1 MTAASPNEP
10 GSVSVAPAEKRVPGP
25 RFRELDGL
33 RGLAALAVVF
43 SHYTG
48 AHNSHY
54 PQDPAAFHDAAWG
67 AAGVQLFFI
76 ISGFVIFMSARRA
89 DRPSDFAIS
98 RAARLYPPY
107 WISLVFAVVLLLLHP
122 VPGFPFTWG
131 QALVNL
137 TMVQRWVGVDNV
149 VDVYWTLAVEMQ
161 FYVIIL
167 ILLYLTRCRLS
178 DRVVLWGS
186 LAWSVISWA
195 VVLFTAPHVGSDP
208 QRDPLWVKLLNNA
221 TVAEYAP
228 LFVLGM
234 ALYIAR
240 QTGQHRGW
248 VAAAAVSAVGSTFVM
263 RGMPLALEVLV
274 VVLLAV
280 TVMLRERTSV
290 LLLAPV
296 QWYGKISY
304 SLYILH
310 AIPGYILIHAL
321 WPYVG
326 RNMAMLVALAVV
338 SVLAWALQKYG
349 EEHLG
354 RAAKRGLT
362 RVRSVV
368 DARTG
373 GPRSP
378 GKALG

>member
-373 GPRSP
+373 QPRSLEP
-378 GKALG
+378 AR

>member
-373 GPRSP
+373 HPRS
-378 GKALG
+378 LGSAR

>member
-137 TMVQRWVGVDNV
+137 TMV
-149 VDVYWTLAVEMQ
+149 
-161 FYVIIL
+161 
-167 ILLYLTRCRLS
+167 
-178 DRVVLWGS
+178 
-186 LAWSVISWA
+186 
-195 VVLFTAPHVGSDP
+195 
-208 QRDPLWVKLLNNA
+208 
-221 TVAEYAP
+221 
-228 LFVLGM
+228 
-234 ALYIAR
+234 
-240 QTGQHRGW
+240 
-248 VAAAAVSAVGSTFVM
+248 
-263 RGMPLALEVLV
+263 
-274 VVLLAV
+274 
-280 TVMLRERTSV
+280 
-290 LLLAPV
+290 
-296 QWYGKISY
+296 
-304 SLYILH
+304 
-310 AIPGYILIHAL
+310 
-321 WPYVG
+321 
-326 RNMAMLVALAVV
+326 
-338 SVLAWALQKYG
+338 
-349 EEHLG
+349 
-354 RAAKRGLT
+354 
-362 RVRSVV
+362 
-368 DARTG
+368 
-373 GPRSP
+373 
-378 GKALG
+378 

>member
-10 GSVSVAPAEKRVPGP
+10 GSASVAPAEKRVPGP

-33 RGLAALAVVF
+33 RGIAALAVVF

-89 DRPSDFAIS
+89 NRPSDFAIS

-186 LAWSVISWA
+186 IAWSVISWG
-195 VVLFTAPHVGSDP
+195 VVSFAAPHVGSDP

-240 QTGQHRGW
+240 QTGRHRGW

-280 TVMLRERTSV
+280 TVMLRKRTSV

-326 RNMAMLVALAVV
+326 RNMAMLVAFAVV

-373 GPRSP
+373 GPRSLEP
-378 GKALG
+378 AR

>member
-10 GSVSVAPAEKRVPGP
+10 GAASVAPAEKRVPGP

-33 RGLAALAVVF
+33 RGIAALAVVF

-89 DRPSDFAIS
+89 NRPSDFAIS

-167 ILLYLTRCRLS
+167 VLLYLTRCRLS

-195 VVLFTAPHVGSDP
+195 VALFTAPHVGSDP

-240 QTGQHRGW
+240 QTGRHRGW
-248 VAAAAVSAVGSTFVM
+248 VAAAAMSAVGSTFVM

-310 AIPGYILIHAL
+310 AIPGYIIIHAL

-349 EEHLG
+349 EERLG

-362 RVRSVV
+362 RVRSIV

-373 GPRSP
+373 HPRS
-378 GKALG
+378 LGSVR

>member
-10 GSVSVAPAEKRVPGP
+10 GAASVAPAEKRAPGP

-33 RGLAALAVVF
+33 RGFAALAVVF

-89 DRPSDFAIS
+89 NRPSDFAIS

-122 VPGFPFTWG
+122 VPGFSFTWG
-131 QALVNL
+131 QALANL

-186 LAWSVISWA
+186 IAWSVISWG
-195 VVLFTAPHVGSDP
+195 VVSFAAPHVGSDP

-240 QTGQHRGW
+240 QTGRHRGW

-263 RGMPLALEVLV
+263 RGMPLALEVLA

-280 TVMLRERTSV
+280 MVMLRERTSV

-362 RVRSVV
+362 RVRCVV

-373 GPRSP
+373 GPRS
-378 GKALG
+378 LGSVR

>member
-10 GSVSVAPAEKRVPGP
+10 GAASVAPAEKRVPGP

-33 RGLAALAVVF
+33 RGIAALAVVF

-89 DRPSDFAIS
+89 NRPSDFAIS

-122 VPGFPFTWG
+122 VPGFPFSWG
-131 QALVNL
+131 QALLNL
-137 TMVQRWVGVDNV
+137 SMVQRWVGVDNV

-186 LAWSVISWA
+186 IAWSVISWG
-195 VVLFTAPHVGSDP
+195 VVSFAAPHVGSDP

-240 QTGQHRGW
+240 QTGRHRGW

-310 AIPGYILIHAL
+310 AIPGYIIIHAL

-362 RVRSVV
+362 RVRSIV

-373 GPRSP
+373 HPRSLEP
-378 GKALG
+378 AR

>member
-10 GSVSVAPAEKRVPGP
+10 GAASVAPAEKRVPGP

-33 RGLAALAVVF
+33 RGIAALAVVF

-89 DRPSDFAIS
+89 NRPSDFAIS

-137 TMVQRWVGVDNV
+137 SMVQRWVGVDNV

-186 LAWSVISWA
+186 LAWSVISWG
-195 VVLFTAPHVGSDP
+195 VVVVTAPHVGWDP

-240 QTGQHRGW
+240 QTGRHRGW

-338 SVLAWALQKYG
+338 SVLAWVLQKYG

-362 RVRSVV
+362 RVRSGL

-373 GPRSP
+373 HPRS
-378 GKALG
+378 LELVR

>member
-10 GSVSVAPAEKRVPGP
+10 GAASVAPAEKRLPGP

-33 RGLAALAVVF
+33 RGFAALAVVF

-89 DRPSDFAIS
+89 NRPSDFAIS

-122 VPGFPFTWG
+122 VPGFSFTWG
-131 QALVNL
+131 QALANL

-186 LAWSVISWA
+186 IAWSVISWA

-240 QTGQHRGW
+240 QAGRHRGW

-280 TVMLRERTSV
+280 TVMLRKRTSV
-290 LLLAPV
+290 LLLPPI

-338 SVLAWALQKYG
+338 SVLAWTLQKYG

-373 GPRSP
+373 HPRS
-378 GKALG
+378 LGSAR

>member
-10 GSVSVAPAEKRVPGP
+10 GSASVAPAEKRVPGP

-33 RGLAALAVVF
+33 RGIAALAVVF

-89 DRPSDFAIS
+89 NRPSDFAIS

-107 WISLVFAVVLLLLHP
+107 WISLVFALVLLLLHP

-186 LAWSVISWA
+186 LAWSAISWA

-240 QTGQHRGW
+240 QTGRHRGW
-248 VAAAAVSAVGSTFVM
+248 VAAAAMSAVGSTFVM

-290 LLLAPV
+290 LLLPPI

-373 GPRSP
+373 HPRSLEP
-378 GKALG
+378 AR

>member
-10 GSVSVAPAEKRVPGP
+10 GSASVAPAEKRVPGP

-161 FYVIIL
+161 FYLIIL

-362 RVRSVV
+362 RVRAVV

-373 GPRSP
+373 QPRSLEP
-378 GKALG
+378 AR

>member
-10 GSVSVAPAEKRVPGP
+10 GAASVAPAEKRLPGP

-33 RGLAALAVVF
+33 RGFAALAVVF

-89 DRPSDFAIS
+89 NRPSDFAIS

-122 VPGFPFTWG
+122 VPGFSFTWG
-131 QALVNL
+131 QALANL

-186 LAWSVISWA
+186 IAWSVISWG
-195 VVLFTAPHVGSDP
+195 VVSFAAPHVGSDP

-240 QTGQHRGW
+240 QTGRHRGW

-280 TVMLRERTSV
+280 TVMLRERTPV

-304 SLYILH
+304 SLYILY
-310 AIPGYILIHAL
+310 AIPGYIIIHAI

-362 RVRSVV
+362 RIRSVV

-373 GPRSP
+373 HPRSLEP
-378 GKALG
+378 AR

>member
-10 GSVSVAPAEKRVPGP
+10 GSASVAPAEKRVPGP

-33 RGLAALAVVF
+33 RGIAALAVVF

-89 DRPSDFAIS
+89 NRPSDFAIS

-107 WISLVFAVVLLLLHP
+107 WISLVFAVGLLLLHP

-240 QTGQHRGW
+240 QTGRHRGW
-248 VAAAAVSAVGSTFVM
+248 VAAAAMSAVGSTFVM

-290 LLLAPV
+290 LLLPPI

>member
-10 GSVSVAPAEKRVPGP
+10 GSASVAPAEKRVPGP

-161 FYVIIL
+161 FYLIIL

-362 RVRSVV
+362 RVRAVV

-373 GPRSP
+373 HPRSLEP
-378 GKALG
+378 AR

>member
-10 GSVSVAPAEKRVPGP
+10 GAASVAPAEKRVPGP

-33 RGLAALAVVF
+33 RGIAALAVVF

-240 QTGQHRGW
+240 QTGRHRGW

-280 TVMLRERTSV
+280 TVMLRKRTSV

-349 EEHLG
+349 EEALG
-354 RAAKRGLT
+354 KAAKRGLT

-373 GPRSP
+373 HPRSLEP
-378 GKALG
+378 AR

>member
-280 TVMLRERTSV
+280 TVMLRKRTSV

-373 GPRSP
+373 HPRS
-378 GKALG
+378 LGSAR

>member
-10 GSVSVAPAEKRVPGP
+10 GAASVAPAEKRVPGP

-33 RGLAALAVVF
+33 RGVAALAVVF

-89 DRPSDFAIS
+89 NRPSDFAIS

-280 TVMLRERTSV
+280 TVMLRKRTSV

-373 GPRSP
+373 HPRS
-378 GKALG
+378 LGSAR

>member
-10 GSVSVAPAEKRVPGP
+10 GAASVAPAEKRLPGP

-33 RGLAALAVVF
+33 RGFAALAVVF

-89 DRPSDFAIS
+89 NRPSDFAIS

-122 VPGFPFTWG
+122 VPGFSFTWG
-131 QALVNL
+131 QALANL

-186 LAWSVISWA
+186 IAWSVISWG
-195 VVLFTAPHVGSDP
+195 VVSFAAPHVGSDP

-240 QTGQHRGW
+240 QTGRHRGW

-280 TVMLRERTSV
+280 TVMLRERTPV

-310 AIPGYILIHAL
+310 AIPGYIIIHAI

-362 RVRSVV
+362 RIRSVV

-373 GPRSP
+373 HPRS
-378 GKALG
+378 LGSAR

>member
-10 GSVSVAPAEKRVPGP
+10 GAASVAPAEKRVPGP

-33 RGLAALAVVF
+33 RGIAALAVVF

-89 DRPSDFAIS
+89 NRPSDFAIS

-167 ILLYLTRCRLS
+167 VLLYLTRCRLS

-208 QRDPLWVKLLNNA
+208 QRDPMWVKLLNNA

-240 QTGQHRGW
+240 QTGRHRGW
-248 VAAAAVSAVGSTFVM
+248 VAAAAMSAVGSTFVM

-310 AIPGYILIHAL
+310 AIPGYIIIHAL

-373 GPRSP
+373 HPRS
-378 GKALG
+378 LGSAR

>member
-240 QTGQHRGW
+240 QTGRHRGW
-248 VAAAAVSAVGSTFVM
+248 VAAAAVSAVSSTFVM

-280 TVMLRERTSV
+280 TVMLRKRTSV

-362 RVRSVV
+362 RVRTVV
-368 DARTG
+368 DARAG
-373 GPRSP
+373 HPRSLEP
-378 GKALG
+378 AR

>member
-373 GPRSP
+373 HPRSLEP
-378 GKALG
+378 AR

>member
-10 GSVSVAPAEKRVPGP
+10 GSASVAPAEKRVPGP

-76 ISGFVIFMSARRA
+76 ISGFVIFMSARGAR
-89 DRPSDFAIS
+89 RPSDFAIS

-186 LAWSVISWA
+186 IAWSVISWG
-195 VVLFTAPHVGSDP
+195 VVLFTAPHVGWDP

-240 QTGQHRGW
+240 QTGRHRGW

-354 RAAKRGLT
+354 RVAKRGLT

-373 GPRSP
+373 HPRSLEP
-378 GKALG
+378 AR

>member
-10 GSVSVAPAEKRVPGP
+10 GAASVAPAEKRVPGP

-33 RGLAALAVVF
+33 RGIAALAVVF

-89 DRPSDFAIS
+89 NRPSDFAIS

-167 ILLYLTRCRLS
+167 VLLYLTRCRLS

-208 QRDPLWVKLLNNA
+208 QRDPMWVKLLNNA

-240 QTGQHRGW
+240 QTGRHRGW
-248 VAAAAVSAVGSTFVM
+248 VAAAAMSAVGSTFVM
-263 RGMPLALEVLV
+263 RGMPLALEVFV

-310 AIPGYILIHAL
+310 AIPGYIIIHAL

-349 EEHLG
+349 EERLG
-354 RAAKRGLT
+354 RAVKRGLT
-362 RVRSVV
+362 RVRSIV

-373 GPRSP
+373 HPRS
-378 GKALG
+378 LGSVR

>member
-10 GSVSVAPAEKRVPGP
+10 GSASVAPAEKRVPGP

-33 RGLAALAVVF
+33 RGIAALAVVF

-76 ISGFVIFMSARRA
+76 ISGFVIFMSARGA
-89 DRPSDFAIS
+89 SRPSDFAIS

-186 LAWSVISWA
+186 IAWSVISWG
-195 VVLFTAPHVGSDP
+195 VVFFTAPHVGSDP
-208 QRDPLWVKLLNNA
+208 QRDPMWVKLLNNA

-240 QTGQHRGW
+240 QTGRHRGW

-290 LLLAPV
+290 LLLPPI
-296 QWYGKISY
+296 QWYGRISY

-326 RNMAMLVALAVV
+326 RNMAMLVAFAVV

-349 EEHLG
+349 EERLG

>member
-10 GSVSVAPAEKRVPGP
+10 GSASVAPAEKRVPGP

-33 RGLAALAVVF
+33 RGIAALAVVF

-76 ISGFVIFMSARRA
+76 ISGFVIFMSAPRA
-89 DRPSDFAIS
+89 NRPSDFAIS

-107 WISLVFAVVLLLLHP
+107 WISLVFAVGLLLLHP

-240 QTGQHRGW
+240 QTGRHRGW
-248 VAAAAVSAVGSTFVM
+248 VAAAAMSAVGSTFVM

-290 LLLAPV
+290 LLLPPI

>member
-10 GSVSVAPAEKRVPGP
+10 GSASVAPAEKRVPGP

-33 RGLAALAVVF
+33 RGIAALAVVF

-67 AAGVQLFFI
+67 AAGVQLFF

-290 LLLAPV
+290 LLLPPI

-338 SVLAWALQKYG
+338 SVLAWALQRYG
-349 EEHLG
+349 EERLG

>member
-10 GSVSVAPAEKRVPGP
+10 GAASVAPAEKRVPGP

-33 RGLAALAVVF
+33 RGIAALAVVF
-43 SHYTG
+43 SHY
-48 AHNSHY
+48 AAQHNSHFPED
-54 PQDPAAFHDAAWG
+54 PQPFHGFEWG

-76 ISGFVIFMSARRA
+76 ISGFVILMSARRA
-89 DRPSDFAIS
+89 SRPSDFAIS

-131 QALVNL
+131 QALLNL

-186 LAWSVISWA
+186 IAWSVISWG
-195 VVLFTAPHVGSDP
+195 VVSFAAPHVGSDP
-208 QRDPLWVKLLNNA
+208 QRDPMWVKLLNNA

-240 QTGQHRGW
+240 QTGRHRGW

-280 TVMLRERTSV
+280 TVMLRKRTSV

-310 AIPGYILIHAL
+310 AIPGYIIIHAI

-373 GPRSP
+373 GPRS
-378 GKALG
+378 LGSAR

>member
-10 GSVSVAPAEKRVPGP
+10 GAASVAPAEKRVPGP

-33 RGLAALAVVF
+33 RGIAALAVVF

-89 DRPSDFAIS
+89 NRPSDFAIS

-137 TMVQRWVGVDNV
+137 SMVQRWVGVDNV

-186 LAWSVISWA
+186 LAWSVISWG
-195 VVLFTAPHVGSDP
+195 VVVVTAPHVGWDP

-240 QTGQHRGW
+240 QTGRHRGW

-362 RVRSVV
+362 RVRSGL

-373 GPRSP
+373 HPRS
-378 GKALG
+378 LELVR

>member
-10 GSVSVAPAEKRVPGP
+10 GAASVAPAEKRAPGP

-33 RGLAALAVVF
+33 RGFAALAVVF

-89 DRPSDFAIS
+89 NRPSDFAIS

-186 LAWSVISWA
+186 IAWSVISWG
-195 VVLFTAPHVGSDP
+195 VVSFAAPHVGSDP

-240 QTGQHRGW
+240 QTGRHRGW

-373 GPRSP
+373 HPRS
-378 GKALG
+378 LGSAR

>member
-10 GSVSVAPAEKRVPGP
+10 GAASVAPAEKRVPGP

-33 RGLAALAVVF
+33 RGIAALAVVF

-76 ISGFVIFMSARRA
+76 ISGFVIFMSARGAR
-89 DRPSDFAIS
+89 RPSDFAIS

-280 TVMLRERTSV
+280 TVMLRKRTSV

-373 GPRSP
+373 HPRS
-378 GKALG
+378 LGSAR

>member
-10 GSVSVAPAEKRVPGP
+10 GAASVAPAEKRVPGP

-33 RGLAALAVVF
+33 RGIAALAVVF

-54 PQDPAAFHDAAWG
+54 PQDPTAFHDAAWG

-89 DRPSDFAIS
+89 NRPSDFAIS

-195 VVLFTAPHVGSDP
+195 VVSFTAPHVGSDP

-280 TVMLRERTSV
+280 TVMLRKRTSV
-290 LLLAPV
+290 LLLAPI

-362 RVRSVV
+362 RVRTVV
-368 DARTG
+368 DARAG
-373 GPRSP
+373 HPRSLEP
-378 GKALG
+378 AR

>member
-10 GSVSVAPAEKRVPGP
+10 GAASVAPAEKRVPGP

-33 RGLAALAVVF
+33 RGIAALAVVF

-373 GPRSP
+373 HPRS
-378 GKALG
+378 LGSAR

>member
-10 GSVSVAPAEKRVPGP
+10 GSASVAPAEKRVPGP

-33 RGLAALAVVF
+33 RGIAALAVVF

-89 DRPSDFAIS
+89 NRPSDFAIS

-280 TVMLRERTSV
+280 TVMLRKRTSV
-290 LLLAPV
+290 LLLPPI

-373 GPRSP
+373 NPRS
-378 GKALG
+378 LGSAR

>member
-10 GSVSVAPAEKRVPGP
+10 GSASVAPAEKRVPGP

-33 RGLAALAVVF
+33 RGIAALAVVF

-67 AAGVQLFFI
+67 AVGVQLFFI

-89 DRPSDFAIS
+89 NRPSDFAIS

-107 WISLVFAVVLLLLHP
+107 WISLVFAVGLLLLHP

-131 QALVNL
+131 QALLNL
-137 TMVQRWVGVDNV
+137 SMVQRWVGVDNV

-186 LAWSVISWA
+186 IAWSVISWG
-195 VVLFTAPHVGSDP
+195 VVSFAAPHVGSDP

-240 QTGQHRGW
+240 QTGRHRGW

-310 AIPGYILIHAL
+310 AIPGYIIIHAL
-321 WPYVG
+321 WPHVG

-362 RVRSVV
+362 RVRTVV

-373 GPRSP
+373 NPRSLEP
-378 GKALG
+378 AR

>member
-10 GSVSVAPAEKRVPGP
+10 GAASVAPAEKRVPGP

-89 DRPSDFAIS
+89 NRPSDFAIS

-167 ILLYLTRCRLS
+167 ILLYLTCCRLS

-280 TVMLRERTSV
+280 TVMLRKRTSV

>member
-10 GSVSVAPAEKRVPGP
+10 GSASVAPAEKRVPGP

-89 DRPSDFAIS
+89 SRPSDFAIS

-131 QALVNL
+131 QALLNL
-137 TMVQRWVGVDNV
+137 SMVQRWVGVDNV

-186 LAWSVISWA
+186 IAWSVISWG
-195 VVLFTAPHVGSDP
+195 VVSFAAPHVGSDP

-240 QTGQHRGW
+240 QTGRHRGW

-274 VVLLAV
+274 V
-280 TVMLRERTSV
+280 
-290 LLLAPV
+290 LLLSPV

-310 AIPGYILIHAL
+310 AIPGYIIIHAL

-362 RVRSVV
+362 RVRAVV

-373 GPRSP
+373 HPRSLEP
-378 GKALG
+378 AR